1 MLVRLADEGSRV
13 ALVLLALARTSSAAF
28 GGALIAALMIP
39 HVVAAPAMGAF
50 ADRVRR
56 RRPLYAGAIAG
67 YGSALAA
74 CGVLTGRVPAWLVL
88 AIAAA
93 GGCCAPLITGG
104 LTGLLRDLVPATMR
118 DRAYSLDAMSYNAA
132 GICGPVAAGLL
143 VTAFGPGPATLAV
156 AASAVVGGLVLCTLP
171 IAARETGP
179 EAGPDANNAPS
190 MVGGV
195 VVMWRDPV
203 LRAVTVATSFGM
215 LGEGAL
221 PLVAALIA
229 VDYHAGY
236 AAGALLSAAAA
247 GALVGALAYA
257 RRPAGADRAARV
269 VMLGLVASGLPLLLV
284 PLAGNVGLSLALFA
298 VSGFFV
304 GPQLSALF
312 ASRDQRAPAEF
323 HTQVFTLGAG
333 LKITAAA
340 LGAALAGAVAS
351 RGIGAESLV
360 LAVAGLHII
369 AGGIGALLL
378 RGRGHRPTGPPT
390 PAAVSQ
396 VPVDGCSGDHV
407 EKL

>member
-1 MLVRLADEGSRV
+1 
-13 ALVLLALARTSSAAF
+13 
-28 GGALIAALMIP
+28 
-39 HVVAAPAMGAF
+39 
-50 ADRVRR
+50 
-56 RRPLYAGAIAG
+56 
-67 YGSALAA
+67 
-74 CGVLTGRVPAWLVL
+74 
-88 AIAAA
+88 
-93 GGCCAPLITGG
+93 
-104 LTGLLRDLVPATMR
+104 
-118 DRAYSLDAMSYNAA
+118 
-132 GICGPVAAGLL
+132 
-143 VTAFGPGPATLAV
+143 
-156 AASAVVGGLVLCTLP
+156 
-171 IAARETGP
+171 
-179 EAGPDANNAPS
+179 
-190 MVGGV
+190 
-195 VVMWRDPV
+195 
-203 LRAVTVATSFGM
+203 
-215 LGEGAL
+215 
-221 PLVAALIA
+221 
-229 VDYHAGY
+229 
-236 AAGALLSAAAA
+236 
-247 GALVGALAYA
+247 
-257 RRPAGADRAARV
+257 
-269 VMLGLVASGLPLLLV
+269 MLGLVASGLPLLLV

-378 RGRGHRPTGPPT
+378 RGRGHRPAGPPT

>member
-1 MLVRLADEGSRV
+1 
-13 ALVLLALARTSSAAF
+13 
-28 GGALIAALMIP
+28 
-39 HVVAAPAMGAF
+39 
-50 ADRVRR
+50 
-56 RRPLYAGAIAG
+56 
-67 YGSALAA
+67 
-74 CGVLTGRVPAWLVL
+74 
-88 AIAAA
+88 
-93 GGCCAPLITGG
+93 
-104 LTGLLRDLVPATMR
+104 
-118 DRAYSLDAMSYNAA
+118 
-132 GICGPVAAGLL
+132 
-143 VTAFGPGPATLAV
+143 
-156 AASAVVGGLVLCTLP
+156 
-171 IAARETGP
+171 
-179 EAGPDANNAPS
+179 

-257 RRPAGADRAARV
+257 RRPVGADRAARV

-312 ASRDQRAPAEF
+312 ASRYQRAPAEF

-369 AGGIGALLL
+369 AGAIALLL
-378 RGRGHRPTGPPT
+378 RGRGHRPAGPPT